1 MHILHLAA
9 RAPRRRP
16 PVSSTLDAMR
26 TLTGRLCRLEPQVE
40 DHALEMFDVLSDPAI
55 YEFEGVPPPS
65 VEALAAGY
73 KRKESR
79 LSPDGSEV
87 WLNWVVRLHSGPATG
102 YVQASLTPTDLAYV
116 GYEFSSRFWRQGI
129 ATDSLKTMLVELA
142 QAYGVTSL
150 VALLKAK
157 NYRSLGLL
165 RSLGFR
171 EAAPEVAAS
180 HDHEADE
187 LVFVRALAPES
198 GV

>member
-1 MHILHLAA
+1 
-9 RAPRRRP
+9 
-16 PVSSTLDAMR
+16 MR
-26 TLTGRLCRLEPQVE
+26 TLTGKLCRLEPQVAA
-40 DHALEMFDVLSDPAI
+40 HAPEMFAVLSDSAI

-65 VEALAAGY
+65 IEALAAGY

-79 LSPDGSEV
+79 LSPDGSEG
-87 WLNWVVRLHSGPATG
+87 WLNWVVRRHDGAATG
-102 YVQASLTPTDLAYV
+102 YVQATLMPNGLAYV

-129 ATDSLKTMLVELA
+129 ATDSLNAMLAELA
-142 QAYGVTSL
+142 HAYGVSSV

-180 HDHEADE
+180 HNHEADE
-187 LVFVRALAPES
+187 LVFVRSLGPEN